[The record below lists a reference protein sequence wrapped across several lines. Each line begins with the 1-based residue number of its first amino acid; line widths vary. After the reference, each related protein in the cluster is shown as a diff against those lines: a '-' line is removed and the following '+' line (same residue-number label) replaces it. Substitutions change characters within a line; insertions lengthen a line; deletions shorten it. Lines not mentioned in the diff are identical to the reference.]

1 MSTCVSSSMTNHHEN
16 QRQGFWSEAAG
27 LFSAWR
33 FRYRTR
39 HELSLWSERELHDLG
54 LSRSDIAAEIDK
66 PFWRA

>member
-1 MSTCVSSSMTNHHEN
+1 MSTCVSSSMTNHHGH
-16 QRQGFWSEAAG
+16 GFWSGVAELIAT
-27 LFSAWR
+27 WR

-39 HELSLWSERELHDLG
+39 YELALWSERDLHDLG

>member
-1 MSTCVSSSMTNHHEN
+1 MSLYVSSSMTKHH
-16 QRQGFWSEAAG
+16 AG
-27 LFSAWR
+27 GVLSAVTELLAAWR

-39 HELSLWSERELHDLG
+39 HELALWSERDLHDLG

>member
-1 MSTCVSSSMTNHHEN
+1 MSLTVSSSMTKHHGP
-16 QRQGFWSEAAG
+16 GFWSGVAELLA
-27 LFSAWR
+27 AWR

-39 HELSLWSERELHDLG
+39 HELAQWSERDLHDLG